1 MSKTEIIAELPRLT
15 ASELA
20 EVQAKLDE
28 LTGETWHD
36 HADLTDADKSALNS
50 ALADYQKN
58 PDAGSSWD
66 QVKARVQ
73 SKLQS

>member
-28 LTGETWHD
+28 LAGESWSD
-36 HADLTDADKSALNS
+36 QAELSESDKAGLET
-50 ALADYQKN
+50 AIKEYQTN
-58 PDAGSSWD
+58 PDAGSTLDEGKSRA
-66 QVKARVQ
+66 QA
-73 SKLQS
+73 KLRA